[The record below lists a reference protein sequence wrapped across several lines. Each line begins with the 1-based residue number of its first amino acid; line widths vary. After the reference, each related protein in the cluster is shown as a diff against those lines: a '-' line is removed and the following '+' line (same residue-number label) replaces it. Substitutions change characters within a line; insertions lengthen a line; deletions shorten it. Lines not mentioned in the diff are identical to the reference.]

1 MSIFWQLSKN
11 KIITFL
17 SWMWTFEPTDI
28 KYFQSM
34 KLLSCLCIIINGIH
48 INSMFNQVFNYLQ
61 STMLTDIRK
70 SFCFIRTKRN
80 LGYVS
85 KKKNRQEFSNLTS
98 PLKNNRWFQH
108 WSLDIRAS
116 VNHYQSPLLD
126 QLRYLISWTCKLLD
140 F

>member
-11 KIITFL
+11 KIIPFL
-17 SWMWTFEPTDI
+17 SWMWTFEPSDI
-28 KYFQSM
+28 KYLQSM

-48 INSMFNQVFNYLQ
+48 INTMFNQVFNYLQ

-70 SFCFIRTKRN
+70 SFCFIRTK
-80 LGYVS
+80 
-85 KKKNRQEFSNLTS
+85 KHRQKFSNLTS

-116 VNHYQSPLLD
+116 VNYYYSPLLD

>member
-17 SWMWTFEPTDI
+17 SWMWTFELPDI

-34 KLLSCLCIIINGIH
+34 KLLSCRCIIINGIH
-48 INSMFNQVFNYLQ
+48 INTMFNQVFNYLQ
-61 STMLTDIRK
+61 STMVTDIRK
-70 SFCFIRTKRN
+70 SFCFIRT
-80 LGYVS
+80 
-85 KKKNRQEFSNLTS
+85 KKNRQEFSNLTS

-108 WSLDIRAS
+108 WSLDTRAS
-116 VNHYQSPLLD
+116 VSYYQSPLLD